1 MRQFVQELLVLG
13 DFSTFILNGWGR
25 EKKMRRKVKLLNKIM
40 NTEDIYSTNGQ
51 DQRKSWEGKMEGKK
65 KTKKKN
71 STGREHKR
79 SKQGERLK
87 RGLMKKDSRLLKQR
101 AFLFK
106 LACIY

>member
-51 DQRKSWEGKMEGKK
+51 DQRKSWECKMERKK
-65 KTKKKN
+65 KKKKKHRTRAQKIK
-71 STGREHKR
+71 TGRKAE
-79 SKQGERLK
+79 ERPDEK
-87 RGLMKKDSRLLKQR
+87 GL
-101 AFLFK
+101 
-106 LACIY
+106 

>member
-51 DQRKSWEGKMEGKK
+51 DQRKSWECKMERKK
-65 KTKKKN
+65 KKKKHRTRAQKIK
-71 STGREHKR
+71 TGRKAE
-79 SKQGERLK
+79 ERPDEK
-87 RGLMKKDSRLLKQR
+87 GL
-101 AFLFK
+101 
-106 LACIY
+106 

>member
-51 DQRKSWEGKMEGKK
+51 DQRKSWEGKMERKK
-65 KTKKKN
+65 KKKK

-79 SKQGERLK
+79 SKQGER
-87 RGLMKKDSRLLKQR
+87 LMKKDSRLLKQR